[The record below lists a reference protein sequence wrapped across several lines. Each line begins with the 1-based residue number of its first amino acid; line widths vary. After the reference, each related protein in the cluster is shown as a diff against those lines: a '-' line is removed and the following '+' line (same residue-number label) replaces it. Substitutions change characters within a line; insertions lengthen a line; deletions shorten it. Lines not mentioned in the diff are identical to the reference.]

1 MHFSHNLLNFVA
13 KVQKTW
19 TLMYKMKAITKLR
32 ERIESDYFDYTQL
45 MEVLSNYK
53 KPRDVVTSL
62 LKKGDII
69 RIRKG
74 FYIFSEFWRRQS
86 LEPVA
91 LSNLIYGPSALS
103 LDFALAWYGLIPERV
118 EMFTSITPGRSRM
131 YKSPIGSFS
140 YAQLS
145 LQRYRTGLTIHQNST
160 GNILMAEPL
169 KALADKAWMDKRF
182 KPTSSSSYGDYLFND
197 LRIDR
202 EMLGSYYNTEKLI
215 DLDLAYQ
222 TRKISWL
229 ISFLN
234 MQFREDNE

>member
-1 MHFSHNLLNFVA
+1 
-13 KVQKTW
+13 
-19 TLMYKMKAITKLR
+19 
-32 ERIESDYFDYTQL
+32 
-45 MEVLSNYK
+45 
-53 KPRDVVTSL
+53 
-62 LKKGDII
+62 
-69 RIRKG
+69 
-74 FYIFSEFWRRQS
+74 
-86 LEPVA
+86 
-91 LSNLIYGPSALS
+91 
-103 LDFALAWYGLIPERV
+103 
-118 EMFTSITPGRSRM
+118 M

-197 LRIDR
+197 LRID
-202 EMLGSYYNTEKLI
+202 
-215 DLDLAYQ
+215 Q